1 MFFVLVCAVHLLW
14 LLLAYSFVYLKK
26 PVAAWQYVNAVLCA
40 SVLAL
45 PVAYKFSF
53 GG

>member
-1 MFFVLVCAVHLLW
+1 MFFVLVCAVYLLW
-14 LLLAYSFVYLKK
+14 LLSAYSFIYLKK
-26 PVAAWQYVNAVLCA
+26 PVAAWQYVNAVLTA
-40 SVLAL
+40 SVWAL

>member
-1 MFFVLVCAVHLLW
+1 MFFVLVCVVHLLW
-14 LLLAYSFVYLKK
+14 LLSAYSFVYLKK
-26 PVAAWQYVNAVLCA
+26 PVDAWQYVNAVLIV
-40 SVLAL
+40 SVWAL